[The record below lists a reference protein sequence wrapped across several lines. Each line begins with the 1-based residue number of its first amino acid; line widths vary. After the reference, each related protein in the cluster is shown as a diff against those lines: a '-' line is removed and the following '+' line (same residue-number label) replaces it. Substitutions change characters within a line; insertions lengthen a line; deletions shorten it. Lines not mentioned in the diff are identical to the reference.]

1 MRKYNF
7 FIPFILIIMCF
18 VMLIGCGKENSKSS
32 RNTDTTYN
40 KNKKIAEEIVEEY
53 EKYSDGKSFDEP
65 LNKTTFPHYIIM
77 QINTVICK
85 EFKDRNANI
94 QFIIDYYDSE
104 EEAYQ
109 KFKETV
115 EFWSDRGSETVAL
128 IDNSANTDKGNNVY
142 FRNNDFYSSTITI
155 QYKNM
160 IIDRDAPMFFGDYDI
175 DFEKVAK
182 EISEL
187 DFSYAEEL
195 EKQRNKRD

>member
-1 MRKYNF
+1 MQKYKF
-7 FIPFILIIMCF
+7 FIPFILIVMCF
-18 VMLIGCGKENSKSS
+18 VMLIGCGKEDSKSS
-32 RNTDTTYN
+32 KNTDTAYN
-40 KNKKIAEEIVEEY
+40 KNKKIAEEIVKNY
-53 EKYSDGKSFDEP
+53 EKYSDGTSFDEP

-77 QINTVICK
+77 QINTVLCK
-85 EFKDRNANI
+85 ETKDRNANI
-94 QFIIDYYDSE
+94 QFVIDYYDSE

-115 EFWSDRGSETVAL
+115 EFWSSRDNETIAL
-128 IDNSANTDKGNNVY
+128 IDNGANTNKGNNVY
-142 FRNNDFYSSTITI
+142 FRDNEFSSSHITI

-160 IIDRDAPMFFGDYDI
+160 IIDREEFNFFDSYDI

-182 EISEL
+182 EISKL